1 MNAQAQPAPASEA
14 TAGQPFANVRVLD
27 FTHVL
32 SGPFGVA
39 QLALQ
44 GADVIKIEPRGG
56 EAMRVTPTSR
66 EWSERGMGPAW
77 MAVNV
82 NKRSLTLDVRKPEG
96 VRIIHQLAET
106 ADVVCENFRAGVM
119 ERLGIG
125 WSTLSKINP
134 RLIYCAVS
142 GFGTTGPESQ
152 TAAFDGKIQAMSGL
166 MMLTGE
172 PVNGPMRAGFAAAD
186 ICTGMTTAFAL
197 ASALYQRTH
206 TGRGQFVDVAMLDSL
221 MGFLNGQIA
230 EWTVAGYRHQQY
242 GNRSVSMKPTAD
254 RFRCGD
260 GYIVLAVL
268 TEKQF
273 ESLMRELGR
282 PDVLADPRFSDWFKR
297 IEHAGELREIIEVA
311 FGDGAPAEWERRLT
325 AADVP
330 CAVVMSL
337 PDAVAHPQIAHRGF
351 IQEAQTPH
359 GPVHLARSAFI
370 LQHGNGGIHR
380 PLASA
385 GEHNAE
391 LLAELGYS
399 AEQIEQLRASEVI

>member
-1 MNAQAQPAPASEA
+1 MNEQHTPTYPQPA
-14 TAGQPFANVRVLD
+14 TAGQAYANVRILD

-66 EWSERGMGPAW
+66 EWSDRGMGPAW

-82 NKRSLTLDVRKPEG
+82 NKRSLTLDVRKPEA
-96 VRIIHQLAET
+96 VRIIHQLVET

-142 GFGTTGPESQ
+142 GFGTTGPESR

-186 ICTGMTTAFAL
+186 ICTGMTTAFAI

-221 MGFLNGQIA
+221 MGFLNCQIA
-230 EWTVAGYRHQQY
+230 EWTVAGYRHQQF

-282 PDVLADPRFSDWFKR
+282 PDVLSDPRFTDWFTR
-297 IEHAGELREIIEVA
+297 IEHASELREIIETA
-311 FGDGAPAEWERRLT
+311 FGEGKPADWERRLT

-330 CAVVMSL
+330 NAVVMSL
-337 PDAVAHPQIAHRGF
+337 PEAVAHPQIAHRGF

-359 GPVHLARSAFI
+359 GAVQLAGSAFR
-370 LQHGNGGIHR
+370 LEHGQGGIHR
-380 PLASA
+380 PIASA
-385 GEHNAE
+385 GEHSAE
-391 LLAELGYS
+391 ILAQLGYS
-399 AEQIEQLRASEVI
+399 DEAIKALQASEVI